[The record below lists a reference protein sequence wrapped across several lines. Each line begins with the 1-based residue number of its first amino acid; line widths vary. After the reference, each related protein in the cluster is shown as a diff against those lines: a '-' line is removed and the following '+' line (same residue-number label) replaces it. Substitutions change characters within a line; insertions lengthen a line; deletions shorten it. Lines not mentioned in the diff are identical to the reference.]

1 MNPPGRTPPGWAWG
15 LAVTLLTL
23 LIFSPVLSFPFFP
36 FWDDDIH
43 VHANP
48 WLHPLTWEG
57 WKAFWLAPYQ
67 QLFIPL
73 TYSVWA
79 ALAAGSRAWAGLPV
93 TAGPLDPFWFHAAN
107 WIFHAGSTALVFL
120 LLRRLLAALPGL
132 PKESRVSWAAAV
144 GAAFFAW
151 HPLQVEPVAWI
162 SGLRDVLGG
171 FLALAALGT
180 LFGGDKPGVPRW
192 GAATLL
198 FLGSLAAK
206 PAGVS
211 LPLVAGLLAAVSFG
225 WKPARLAWALTPWLV
240 LAAGWVLLTRHAQ
253 SAADLARDLVPLGLR
268 PLVAADALAFYLGK
282 TLVPIGLAADY
293 GRAPDLAWN
302 QGWLWWT
309 WLAPATLLFLLVW
322 FRPLRPFLLPAG
334 IFAAALL
341 PTLGLVPFNFQVVS
355 TVADRYAY
363 LALFGP
369 ALALAMVTAS
379 ARTVGA
385 AVAGTGIVAA
395 LAGLSVVRLPLW
407 SEDLR
412 LFAATLK
419 NNPQS
424 WKAMHNFASALDDR
438 GRTAE
443 AEPLMRKVIELRPNS
458 AEAHNDLGVMLWG
471 LGHREEAVAE
481 TRRALEIRSTASAA
495 RNLVIM
501 EAERQNGSGYLEAL
515 RLAVAL
521 APGDRERSRQLAWF
535 LATFPDPA
543 LRNGPESLRLAQ
555 TLASTNDATPQDLM
569 TLAAAQA
576 ESGDFAAARQSA
588 REAVRRLEDAGDPWA
603 HSARAE
609 ILRVLESGRPV
620 RSQLFPKEKP

>member
-1 MNPPGRTPPGWAWG
+1 MSPPGRTPSGWAWG

-23 LIFSPVLSFPFFP
+23 LIFSPVLAFPFFP

-57 WKAFWLAPYQ
+57 LRTFWLAPYQ

-73 TYSVWA
+73 TYSLWA

-93 TAGPLDPFWFHAAN
+93 TTGPLDPFWFHAAN
-107 WIFHAGSTALVFL
+107 WISHAGSTALVFF
-120 LLRRLLAALPGL
+120 LLRRLLAVLPGL
-132 PKESRVSWAAAV
+132 SNPSRISWAAAL

-171 FLALAALGT
+171 FLALAAVAT
-180 LFGGDKPGVPRW
+180 MFGEDKLGVPRW
-192 GAATLL
+192 SAATLL

-253 SAADLARDLVPLGLR
+253 SAADLAKDLVPLGLR

-282 TLVPIGLAADY
+282 TLIPFGLAADY
-293 GRAPDLAWN
+293 GRAPDLVWS

-379 ARTVGA
+379 ARNLGP
-385 AVAGTGIVAA
+385 AVAGTVVVAA
-395 LAGLSVVRLPLW
+395 WAGLSMVRLPLW

-412 LFAATLK
+412 LFAATLE

-443 AEPLMRKVIELRPNS
+443 AEPLMRKVIQLRPDS

-471 LGHREEAVAE
+471 LGRREEAVAE
-481 TRRALEIRSTASAA
+481 TRRALEIRPTASAA
-495 RNLVIM
+495 RNLMIM

-521 APGDRERSRQLAWF
+521 APGDRDRSRQLAWF
-535 LATFPDPA
+535 LATSPDPA

-555 TLASTNDATPQDLM
+555 ALASTNGATPQDLM

-576 ESGDFAAARQSA
+576 ESGDYSAARQSA
-588 REAVRRLEDAGDPWA
+588 REAVHRLENAGDPWA
-603 HSARAE
+603 NSARME
-609 ILRVLESGRPV
+609 ILRVLESGRPI
-620 RSQLFPKEKP
+620 RSRLSPDEKP